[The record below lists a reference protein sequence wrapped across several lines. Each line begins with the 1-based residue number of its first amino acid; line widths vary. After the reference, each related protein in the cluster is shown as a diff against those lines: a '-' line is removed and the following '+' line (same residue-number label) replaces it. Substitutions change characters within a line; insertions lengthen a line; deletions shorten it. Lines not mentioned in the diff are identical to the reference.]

1 MITIKEIAEQ
11 AGVSIGTVDRV
22 IHDRGRVSEKT
33 KNKIHSIMEKEGYR
47 RNIVASQL
55 SNSRKTLLA
64 VLIPHPHQ
72 NDSFWGMIGDG
83 IREAGE
89 KLSYFKL
96 DIRFY
101 YFDRYSPVN
110 YTEQFEEALNSNP
123 SGLLVAPILAEET
136 MKFRDRIPENC
147 KVVFFNSDLPEF
159 PRLSCIGQDSYESG
173 RTAGKLM
180 HILTGDRGSIAVIE
194 VNLEDYHIN
203 TRALGFKDYLKE
215 QTSMAISSYYL
226 PPENRKDE
234 FEITAKKILSEHRDL
249 TGLFVPNSSVHFFAE
264 RLPDNVKIIGFDQ
277 VEANTRQLK
286 AGQID
291 FLINQQP
298 RKQGE
303 LALENLIKCTVLQ
316 EEIPINIKLPIEI
329 LCRENINSYE

>member
-33 KNKIHSIMEKEGYR
+33 KSRILSIMEKEGYR

-72 NDSFWGMIGDG
+72 NDSFWGMIGEG
-83 IREAGE
+83 IREASE

-96 DIRFY
+96 DTRFY
-101 YFDRYSPVN
+101 FFDRYSPDD
-110 YTEQFEEALNSNP
+110 YIKQLDSAIAASP
-123 SGLLVAPILAEET
+123 SGLLIAPILAEET
-136 MKFRDRIPENC
+136 MKFRDSIPENC

-180 HILTGDRGSIAVIE
+180 HILTGDKGSIAVIE

-203 TRALGFKDYLKE
+203 TRALGFKDYMKE
-215 QTSMAISSYYL
+215 HTSMDISSYFL
-226 PPENRKDE
+226 PPENKRDE
-234 FEITAKKILSEHRDL
+234 FEITARQILKDHKDL

-298 RKQGE
+298 WKQGE
-303 LALENLIKCTVLQ
+303 LALENLIKCTILQ
-316 EEIPINIKLPIEI
+316 EEIPYNIKLPIEI